1 MAVCSFAGHKEVY
14 DADMASKMQTEV
26 DRLVKENDAVEFLVY
41 PVYPSGMLSYFF
53 LLAALKA
60 RTQYPQ
66 KVTITC
72 VIYHGPEAEMSGE
85 DLTYSYMSDKVITI
99 DLENTKKRDPTIGYK
114 RMLKWIPQNSTHLIT
129 YFYDTIY
136 DPGNHLGKIPETL
149 EIISLTT
156 HETETAILEAAQR
169 MTEKEQTAFFKLHEG
184 RTMSAVGEATGVGRE
199 RVRQLLSHGSRAIH
213 LELTRRY
220 NRALAAKRTGPRTC
234 GIFALGEASRES
246 LTRFKHIMECLA
258 SSYNATDIFIEQSYV
273 SSGFLFVLENLHISL
288 MLCQW
293 SNTAIHI
300 TVLMDNDSLSGDC
313 DDMAVMEAALC
324 PPCHAVGYVNRVDSR
339 DDFNV
344 IADMIERM
352 DFCVCNLSATPY
364 GEKIKQYAA
373 QTGRTVLLDI
383 NTMGNS
389 TAGKRKKPLLS

>member
-60 RTQYPQ
+60 RTHYPQ

-85 DLTYSYMSDKVITI
+85 YLTYSYMSDKVITI

-149 EIISLTT
+149 KIISLTT
-156 HETETAILEAAQR
+156 HETEAAILEAALR
-169 MTEKEQTAFFKLHEG
+169 MTEKEQVAFFKLHEG

-213 LELTRRY
+213 LELPPTPHP
-220 NRALAAKRTGPRTC
+220 KRP
-234 GIFALGEASRES
+234 
-246 LTRFKHIMECLA
+246 K
-258 SSYNATDIFIEQSYV
+258 
-273 SSGFLFVLENLHISL
+273 
-288 MLCQW
+288 
-293 SNTAIHI
+293 
-300 TVLMDNDSLSGDC
+300 
-313 DDMAVMEAALC
+313 
-324 PPCHAVGYVNRVDSR
+324 
-339 DDFNV
+339 
-344 IADMIERM
+344 ER
-352 DFCVCNLSATPY
+352 
-364 GEKIKQYAA
+364 K
-373 QTGRTVLLDI
+373 
-383 NTMGNS
+383 
-389 TAGKRKKPLLS
+389 

>member
-114 RMLKWIPQNSTHLIT
+114 RMLKWISQNSTHLIT

-156 HETETAILEAAQR
+156 HETETAMGDSRPVDTTISRLR
-169 MTEKEQTAFFKLHEG
+169 EKIEDVPSRPKIIVARRG
-184 RTMSAVGEATGVGRE
+184 R
-199 RVRQLLSHGSRAIH
+199 
-213 LELTRRY
+213 
-220 NRALAAKRTGPRTC
+220 
-234 GIFALGEASRES
+234 
-246 LTRFKHIMECLA
+246 
-258 SSYNATDIFIEQSYV
+258 
-273 SSGFLFVLENLHISL
+273 
-288 MLCQW
+288 
-293 SNTAIHI
+293 
-300 TVLMDNDSLSGDC
+300 
-313 DDMAVMEAALC
+313 
-324 PPCHAVGYVNRVDSR
+324 GYV
-339 DDFNV
+339 F
-344 IADMIERM
+344 
-352 DFCVCNLSATPY
+352 
-364 GEKIKQYAA
+364 
-373 QTGRTVLLDI
+373 TGKT
-383 NTMGNS
+383 
-389 TAGKRKKPLLS
+389 

>member
-60 RTQYPQ
+60 RTHYPQ

-85 DLTYSYMSDKVITI
+85 YLTYSYMSDKVITI

-149 EIISLTT
+149 
-156 HETETAILEAAQR
+156 
-169 MTEKEQTAFFKLHEG
+169 
-184 RTMSAVGEATGVGRE
+184 
-199 RVRQLLSHGSRAIH
+199 
-213 LELTRRY
+213 
-220 NRALAAKRTGPRTC
+220 
-234 GIFALGEASRES
+234 
-246 LTRFKHIMECLA
+246 
-258 SSYNATDIFIEQSYV
+258 
-273 SSGFLFVLENLHISL
+273 
-288 MLCQW
+288 
-293 SNTAIHI
+293 
-300 TVLMDNDSLSGDC
+300 
-313 DDMAVMEAALC
+313 
-324 PPCHAVGYVNRVDSR
+324 
-339 DDFNV
+339 
-344 IADMIERM
+344 
-352 DFCVCNLSATPY
+352 
-364 GEKIKQYAA
+364 
-373 QTGRTVLLDI
+373 
-383 NTMGNS
+383 
-389 TAGKRKKPLLS
+389 